1 MNCELKR
8 MDPAL
13 ETIKTS
19 FLLNFR
25 TGNVLLDT
33 MINGLIIMAVGY
45 VTTSMGAISRN
56 FTLTKMRE
64 GFLWVLG
71 YRKRSIFISGMI
83 TRTAEDNRPVFS
95 TRFKA
100 VLHKIKKL
108 ELAKAKITGL
118 KEIKIASEQDLFV
131 EQFRSFYFT
140 PEVEGN
146 ILCFDDEKN
155 GGKTGGSYTE
165 ENYIIEVFSW
175 TSSLQELKELLE
187 VWEKDYEES
196 FVRQTI
202 TLTGK
207 VVEMKTESSHF
218 DFSDRMFAV
227 MHKISTLDFHSSA
240 HDLEELHL
248 VARLSRKIRVCRT
261 SCRGTSQGWFLAS
274 SSSTTRLTGRSSG
287 RRTQET
293 TTIGRTPSSTRSRS
307 PQWS

>member
-1 MNCELKR
+1 

-64 GFLWVLG
+64 GFLWVMG

-100 VLHKIKKL
+100 VLHKIKEL

-140 PEVEGN
+140 AEVEGN

-175 TSSLQELKELLE
+175 TSSLQELKELL
-187 VWEKDYEES
+187 D
-196 FVRQTI
+196 T
-202 TLTGK
+202 
-207 VVEMKTESSHF
+207 
-218 DFSDRMFAV
+218 
-227 MHKISTLDFHSSA
+227 
-240 HDLEELHL
+240 
-248 VARLSRKIRVCRT
+248 VC
-261 SCRGTSQGWFLAS
+261 
-274 SSSTTRLTGRSSG
+274 
-287 RRTQET
+287 
-293 TTIGRTPSSTRSRS
+293 
-307 PQWS
+307 